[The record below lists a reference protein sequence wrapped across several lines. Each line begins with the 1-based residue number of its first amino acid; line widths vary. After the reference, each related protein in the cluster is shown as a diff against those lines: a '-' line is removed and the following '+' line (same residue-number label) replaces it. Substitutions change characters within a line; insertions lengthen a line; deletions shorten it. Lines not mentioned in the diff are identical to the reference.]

1 MSDRQLA
8 KHGARL
14 LRLIEELEDTRH
26 ITQIEMA
33 DRLGLYP
40 SQVSVMFRAAKLHGL
55 VVITGT
61 RRRRQIKL
69 TQQGRE
75 FLERAPIDE
84 PANMAAAMT
93 PDHDRWQR
101 VLLCIH
107 GAGQHMKSLGQM
119 AHLSPCV
126 LHVVLRQLRDAGLV
140 YRSYDGQ
147 RCSPAGA
154 DWLRSRGVQLAP
166 PKKQRICLMCR
177 QPAVEDRWYCDQHLV
192 ARYQMI
198 ATQNDGTYIAAGGQ
212 L

>member
-1 MSDRQLA
+1 MSDRQLS

-26 ITQIEMA
+26 TTQIEMA

-40 SQVSVMFRAAKLHGL
+40 SQVSVMLRAAKLHDL

-84 PANMAAAMT
+84 PADMAAAMP

-101 VLLCIH
+101 VLLCIY
-107 GAGQHMKSLGQM
+107 GAGQHMKSLGHM

-154 DWLRSRGVQLAP
+154 DWLRSRGVQLAA

-177 QPAVEDRWYCDQHLV
+177 EPAVEDRWYCDQHLV

-198 ATQNDGTYIAAGGQ
+198 ATQNDGTYISAGGQ

>member
-8 KHGARL
+8 KQGARF
-14 LRLIEELEDTRH
+14 LRLIEELGDTRH
-26 ITQIEMA
+26 TTQIEMA

-40 SQVSVMFRAAKLHGL
+40 SQVSVILRAAHFHDL

-61 RRRRQIKL
+61 RRRRQIEL
-69 TQQGRE
+69 TQHGRE

-84 PANMAAAMT
+84 PADMAAAMT
-93 PDHDRWQR
+93 PDHDKWER

-107 GAGQHMKSLGQM
+107 EAGQSQERLGHM
-119 AHLSPCV
+119 AYLSPRV
-126 LHVVLRQLRDAGLV
+126 LHVVLRQLRGAGLV

-154 DWLRSRGVQLAP
+154 DWLRSRGVQLAA
-166 PKKQRICLMCR
+166 PKKQRVCLMCR
-177 QPAVEDRWYCDQHLV
+177 EPAVEDRWYCEQHLV

-198 ATQNDGTYIAAGGQ
+198 ASQNDGTYVAAGGQ